1 MCGQVIPL
9 CKLMKCLLFFTASR
23 VKSGSRLQGIRASL
37 FVILI
42 TKRFVVVNTKD
53 QTHKKQVRKALSQ
66 IFEVTEEEVLEEQEH
81 VQGSEQEQEQEQAQ
95 VEVVETESFDR
106 VISHLM
112 QGTGAMMPQLRLLSL
127 IFFWPGLRAEVDA
140 YCQRTKHDK

>member
-1 MCGQVIPL
+1 
-9 CKLMKCLLFFTASR
+9 MKCLLFFIASR

-42 TKRFVVVNTKD
+42 TKRSVVVNIKD

-81 VQGSEQEQEQEQAQ
+81 VQGFEQEQEQEQEQGQAQ

-106 VISHLM
+106 ESISHLM
-112 QGTGAMMPQLRLLSL
+112 QGTGAVMPQLRLLSL
-127 IFFWPGLRAEVDA
+127 IFFG
-140 YCQRTKHDK
+140 QG

>member
-37 FVILI
+37 FVILM
-42 TKRFVVVNTKD
+42 TKRSVVVNTKD

-95 VEVVETESFDR
+95 VEEVVETESFDR
-106 VISHLM
+106 ESSATLCRV
-112 QGTGAMMPQLRLLSL
+112 QGQ
-127 IFFWPGLRAEVDA
+127 
-140 YCQRTKHDK
+140 